1 MCLFLGVQ
9 ANVSHPC
16 LVPLVFIFSLVYLLR
31 VQATSLACTLRLYS
45 FLIIYRVGVHA
56 QFFEVMAITKMQL
69 SAISRWIPAT
79 MGHFPAINSQCGDKS
94 GDKS

>member
-1 MCLFLGVQ
+1 MLNWLVPFGMYLGLLLLPRGTSCLLTSLFLYGIYLFI
-9 ANVSHPC
+9 N
-16 LVPLVFIFSLVYLLR
+16 IFS
-31 VQATSLACTLRLYS
+31 
-45 FLIIYRVGVHA
+45 GVHA

-69 SAISRWIPAT
+69 SAISRWIPAI